1 MCRYDRKGV
10 QVSYLYLKWIGEI
23 KSPCDDTAPISRLLS
38 RHLGCLYWFDKV
50 HDFGLITKRR
60 QTTSV
65 KLQMERH
72 PQNKVQDGIYD
83 KIVVNLKE
91 LNGNVAK
98 MNALLADTNKI
109 NETAVLVGGLN
120 AAYLESVS
128 FQMDMQLNAGK

>member
-1 MCRYDRKGV
+1 
-10 QVSYLYLKWIGEI
+10 
-23 KSPCDDTAPISRLLS
+23 
-38 RHLGCLYWFDKV
+38 
-50 HDFGLITKRR
+50 
-60 QTTSV
+60 
-65 KLQMERH
+65 MERH

-128 FQMDMQLNAGK
+128 FQMDMQRNAGK